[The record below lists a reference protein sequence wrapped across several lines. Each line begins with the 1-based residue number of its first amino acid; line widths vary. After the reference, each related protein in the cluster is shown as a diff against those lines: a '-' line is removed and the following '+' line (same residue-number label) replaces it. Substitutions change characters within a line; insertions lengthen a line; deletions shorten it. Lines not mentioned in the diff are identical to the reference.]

1 MASNYLDFVA
11 LPSLQGVSV
20 KEPTLKMWHHIF
32 MWVEKYGYADTADSP
47 EFVGY
52 VQGWRKVSPATIG
65 SHLAKMAA
73 AGLLKRHVLR
83 RKLSSE
89 AKDELLNPILGMFA
103 GTSLP
108 TTLVRYTLPNVACP
122 LEFKVAVRKAEKITQ
137 FWSAAA
143 ESAKT

>member
-1 MASNYLDFVA
+1 MASSYLDFIA
-11 LPSLQGVSV
+11 LPSIQSVSV

-32 MWVEKYGYADTADSP
+32 MWVEKHGYADTADSP
-47 EFVGY
+47 EFIGY

-89 AKDELLNPILGMFA
+89 AKEDLLNPILGMFA

-108 TTLVRYTLPNVACP
+108 TTLVRYTLPNVVCP
-122 LEFKVAVRKAEKITQ
+122 LELKAAVRKAEKIDR

-143 ESAKT
+143 ENAQT

>member
-1 MASNYLDFVA
+1 MASNYLDFIA
-11 LPSLQGVSV
+11 LPSIQGVSV

-47 EFVGY
+47 EFIGY

-65 SHLAKMAA
+65 SHLAKMAG

-83 RKLSSE
+83 RKLPAE

-108 TTLVRYTLPNVACP
+108 TMLVRYTLPNVACP
-122 LEFKVAVRKAEKITQ
+122 LELKAAVRKAEKIDR

-143 ESAKT
+143 ESTQT